1 MHNDSEK
8 ECKYRSRYSTFFS
21 YTYSMQNKI
30 VAANVK
36 KKTKCTFLCSVADK
50 LYLIKPLQTISFSA

>member
-36 KKTKCTFLCSVADK
+36 KKQSVNSFVADK